1 MTFISGTTFTP
12 IPGKTALSHERIRRL
27 GEIIARAGGR
37 TRIAAVAWGDG
48 ARNIHLYGVSP
59 TMKASAETW
68 AAVNADP
75 AFTALRAESEKEPAS
90 HWVGPEVWR
99 CVFGE
104 PQPNFPVL
112 LQREYEMDRRHLKA
126 LIGLMSEAQAL
137 QGDRPALAVVPAL
150 SGDMARFMVAYYA
163 TSLVDAGDRM
173 DRIGGSEAFQAL
185 LVRAA
190 EYGRV
195 TKARLL
201 VNI

>member
-37 TRIAAVAWGDG
+37 TRIATVAWGDG
-48 ARNIHLYGVSP
+48 ARNVHLYGVSP
-59 TMKASAETW
+59 TMKANAEVF

-75 AFTALRAESEKEPAS
+75 AFAALRAESEKEPAS
-90 HWVGPEVWR
+90 HWEGPEVWR

-104 PQPNFPVL
+104 PQPNYPVL
-112 LQREYEMDRRHLKA
+112 LQREYEVDRRHLKTM
-126 LIGLMSEAQAL
+126 IGLMSEAQSL
-137 QGDRPALAVVPAL
+137 QGERPALAVVPAF
-150 SGDMARFMVAYYA
+150 SGEMSRLMVVYYA
-163 TSLVDAGDRM
+163 TSLVDAGERI

-185 LVRAA
+185 LARAA
-190 EYGRV
+190 EFGRL